1 MNRYGRC
8 LCHAIRFLKAR
19 YRFMVVILC
28 LLVAAVLLHQWAS
41 AARVGYLQ
49 QSEISRRLSHY
60 QQHLMRQK
68 QRDAALWSSPQHMW
82 SLVEKS
88 LVDAQLSD
96 ALASL
101 THPQQRVIELRLHQ
115 VSFDKTVQW
124 LEQLTTHWPLTL
136 LLFNAQQVQAGQANM
151 VLQLAIMK
159 TVES

>member
-1 MNRYGRC
+1 MNRYRQC
-8 LCHAIRFLKAR
+8 WCHTVRFLKAYHR
-19 YRFMVVILC
+19 SLVVILC
-28 LLVAAVLLHQWAS
+28 LLAAAVLLHQWAS

-49 QSEISRRLSHY
+49 QSKINRRLVHY
-60 QQHLMRQK
+60 QQHVSRQK

-82 SLVEKS
+82 SVVEKS
-88 LVDAQLSD
+88 LAHAQLSD

-136 LLFNAQQVQAGQANM
+136 LLFNAKQVQAGQANV
-151 VLQLAIMK
+151 VLQLAIKK
-159 TVES
+159 TVSS